1 MSELERHLS
10 PARRESSDIGE
21 RFIYIA
27 VSSMVALLVVCALAT
42 YWLYPQ
48 SRLDRTLKLPLAQY
62 PEPQL
67 QVSPSSDMRSFALDQ
82 ARRINERSP
91 SHIPIEQA
99 MRETARDGIPGWP
112 QP

>member
-1 MSELERHLS
+1 MSELEERLP
-10 PARRESSDIGE
+10 PARRESRDIGE

-27 VSSMVALLVVCALAT
+27 VGSMVALLVLCALAT

-48 SRLDRTLKLPLAQY
+48 SRLDRTLQLPLPQY

-67 QVSPSSDMRSFALDQ
+67 QVSPSSDMKNFSLDQ
-82 ARRINERSP
+82 ARRINERSA
-91 SHIPIEQA
+91 SHIPIEEA

-112 QP
+112 PP